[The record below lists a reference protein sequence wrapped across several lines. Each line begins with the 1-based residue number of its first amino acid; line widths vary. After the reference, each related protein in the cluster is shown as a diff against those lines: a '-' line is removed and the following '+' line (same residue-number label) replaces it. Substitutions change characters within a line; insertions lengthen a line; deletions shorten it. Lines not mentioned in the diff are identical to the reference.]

1 MRSKQKEK
9 NRKKQPLKCLSK
21 LFAFPKYLRCGR
33 CCFSHCGQGEGYCFT
48 GGRLR
53 LQNKRGVSA
62 HPHSLPPC
70 PAFALVCGRRSRRR
84 LQWLAG
90 LERMRGWSVRRRLL
104 WSEVHH
110 CHSPSASLRPGRGP
124 YPPLPALSCMVQE
137 CLRTQE
143 HAKCQIIVCVFFIP
157 FRTMDLTNLPSM
169 RWSLFNSLS
178 LFLARRCFCDATWP
192 RRQSANLITLALR
205 FPPNRVN
212 ILFTVTK
219 VWSCN
224 FTRLACFHTFCW
236 QNIPKR
242 RLLLH

>member
-1 MRSKQKEK
+1 MFHGRSAPFTEQEGGQ
-9 NRKKQPLKCLSK
+9 RPSSLS
-21 LFAFPKYLRCGR
+21 A
-33 CCFSHCGQGEGYCFT
+33 
-48 GGRLR
+48 
-53 LQNKRGVSA
+53 
-62 HPHSLPPC
+62 
-70 PAFALVCGRRSRRR
+70 PAFAVVCGRRSRRR

-110 CHSPSASLRPGRGP
+110 CHGPSASLRPGRGP

-192 RRQSANLITLALR
+192 RRQSANLITLSLR

-224 FTRLACFHTFCW
+224 FTRLACFHTFC
-236 QNIPKR
+236 
-242 RLLLH
+242 